1 MPGMMPPLKLSM
13 GSSASSDARGG
24 SASGGGMG
32 TLNQGDWIIQ
42 VTGNGDNGATTTK
55 PQATSST
62 LLIAGAIVAAAWLIA
77 RR

>member
-1 MPGMMPPLKLSM
+1 MPGMMPPLQLSM

-32 TLNQGDWIIQ
+32 TLNEGDWIIQ

-55 PQATSST
+55 SQMPT
-62 LLIAGAIVAAAWLIA
+62 LLMAGAVVAAAWLVA